1 MYYLE
6 QEIIFVSSS
15 INVIGKYGMKK
26 ALLLFVVTIFVVACS
41 GDKTRSEENAPMP
54 KENVV
59 EPPLYSKGVPP
70 KPETKGVAGDISECM
85 AKFKVRTEE
94 FKDCVR
100 AKYPHVKFA
109 GDEDYISNPSDQSR
123 DWCGKPKGQ
132 CPENPASLSHKREIK
147 RILDSLKKVRDNSKG
162 E

>member
-1 MYYLE
+1 
-6 QEIIFVSSS
+6 
-15 INVIGKYGMKK
+15 MKK

-70 KPETKGVAGDISECM
+70 KPKTQGEVDISECK
-85 AKFKVRTEE
+85 AKYKVRTEAY
-94 FKDCVR
+94 KDCVR

-132 CPENPASLSHKREIK
+132 CPENPASSAHKQKIK
-147 RILDSLKKVRDNSKG
+147 IILDSLKKEYEKSKR
-162 E
+162 ETK

>member
-1 MYYLE
+1 
-6 QEIIFVSSS
+6 
-15 INVIGKYGMKK
+15 MKK

-41 GDKTRSEENAPMP
+41 GDKTRSEESAPMP

-59 EPPLYSKGVPP
+59 EPPVNAKGVPP
-70 KPETKGVAGDISECM
+70 KPKTQGEVDISECK

-109 GDEDYISNPSDQSR
+109 GEEGYISDPAEQTK
-123 DWCGKPKGQ
+123 DWCGKPMGQ
-132 CPENPASLSHKREIK
+132 CPEDPSSPGHKLKIK
-147 RILDSLKKVRDNSKG
+147 KILDSLKKDYENSKG
-162 E
+162 K

>member
-1 MYYLE
+1 
-6 QEIIFVSSS
+6 
-15 INVIGKYGMKK
+15 MKK

-41 GDKTRSEENAPMP
+41 GDKTRSEESAPMP
-54 KENVV
+54 RENVV
-59 EPPLYSKGVPP
+59 EPSVYSKGVPP
-70 KPETKGVAGDISECM
+70 KPKTQGEVDISECK

-132 CPENPASLSHKREIK
+132 CPEDPSSSAHKQKIK
-147 RILDSLKKVRDNSKG
+147 IILDSLKKEYEKSKR
-162 E
+162 ETK